1 MKTRYTIAFSM
12 LTGAALGIGA
22 FQGLHAQTKPM
33 AYTIVENVIND
44 QPGYMKVAPSLAKST
59 EAAGGK
65 FLVRGGQAIAV
76 HGTPPASRVIVVQWP
91 SLDKAQAWANSPDT
105 QALFDEAKKY
115 ATLRD
120 YQVEGISQ

>member
-1 MKTRYTIAFSM
+1 MKTRYTIALSM
-12 LTGAALGIGA
+12 LAGAALGIGA
-22 FQGLHAQTKPM
+22 LQGLHAQTKPM
-33 AYTIVENVIND
+33 AYTIVENVISD

-76 HGTPPASRVIVVQWP
+76 HGTPPGSRVIVVQWP
-91 SLDKAQAWANSPDT
+91 SLDKAQAWADSPDT

-120 YQVEGISQ
+120 YQVEGVSQ